1 MNKNLRNVLKAA
13 EREGVTNA
21 RIEDRDTSSRHAR
34 LIGIYQGKPFE
45 MVVCRGTSH
54 KEVVSV
60 RNWIRRNV
68 RRRDE
73 LARMREANA
82 VR

>member
-21 RIEDRDTSSRHAR
+21 RIETDTSVRHAR
-34 LIGIYQGKPFE
+34 LIGVYQGRPFE
-45 MVVCRGTSH
+45 MVVCRGSNH

-73 LARMREANA
+73 LQQLRSRGA
-82 VR
+82 